1 MEVTAKYRGGKYI
14 LCDEQGSHLAQ
25 VQKVHGK
32 SGQMRV
38 LDGTGEMVYDV
49 VKDGDRIA
57 VSGRDAGA
65 SAAGAAE
72 QERDGW
78 GKENC
83 SMDGRILY
91 EHDEAGNIL
100 QPSLFRPP
108 MAEELLLETP
118 GGQLKI
124 VQDKKREFEVY
135 LEEKKAGAMSHM
147 LSFQKKMTMTSE
159 ELPKEIYGVILGLG
173 MFMLREDDVEIV

>member
-1 MEVTAKYRGGKYI
+1 
-14 LCDEQGSHLAQ
+14 
-25 VQKVHGK
+25 
-32 SGQMRV
+32 
-38 LDGTGEMVYDV
+38 
-49 VKDGDRIA
+49 
-57 VSGRDAGA
+57 
-65 SAAGAAE
+65 
-72 QERDGW
+72 
-78 GKENC
+78 
-83 SMDGRILY
+83 MDGRILY

-118 GGQLKI
+118 WGQLKI

-159 ELPKEIYGVILGLG
+159 GLPKEIYGMILGLG
-173 MFMLREDDVEIV
+173 MFMLREDDVEVV

>member
-1 MEVTAKYRGGKYI
+1 MEVTAKYRCGKYV
-14 LCDEQGSHLAQ
+14 LCDEQGNCLAQ

-38 LDGTGEMVYDV
+38 LDGAGEMAYDV

-57 VSGRDAGA
+57 VSGRDAGG
-65 SAAGAAE
+65 SAAGAAG
-72 QERDGW
+72 QERDGR

-118 GGQLKI
+118 WGQLKI

-159 ELPKEIYGVILGLG
+159 GLPKEIYGMILGLG
-173 MFMLREDDVEIV
+173 MFMLREDDVEVV

>member
-1 MEVTAKYRGGKYI
+1 MEVTAKYRGGKYV
-14 LCDEQGSHLAQ
+14 LCDEQGSCLAQ

-32 SGQMRV
+32 SGQMRE
-38 LDGTGEMVYDV
+38 LDGAGEMVYDV

-57 VSGRDAGA
+57 VSCREAGG
-65 SAAGAAE
+65 SAAG
-72 QERDGW
+72 QERDGR

-118 GGQLKI
+118 WGELKI

-159 ELPKEIYGVILGLG
+159 EMPKEVYGVILGLG